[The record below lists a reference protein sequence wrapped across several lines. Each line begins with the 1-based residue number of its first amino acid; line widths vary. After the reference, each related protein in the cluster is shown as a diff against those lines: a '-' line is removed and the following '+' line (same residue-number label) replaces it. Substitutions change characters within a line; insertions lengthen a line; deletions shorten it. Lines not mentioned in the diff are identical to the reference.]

1 MIEKNR
7 NNNNILYLLPK
18 YEKYME
24 YMIDNVVSKLP
35 RIEKFNIGN
44 EIKISMFES
53 VKYILIL
60 SKVDKKLRLGYLN
73 MLDANICVQRIY
85 VRIMYKRRYLDT
97 KRYMYI
103 MEMLAEIYNNIYINS
118 MICIFGNV
126 TNINNNYLINSE
138 EIYIFT

>member
-1 MIEKNR
+1 MVRKNS
-7 NNNNILYLLPK
+7 NDKQNNILYLLPK

-24 YMIDNVVSKLP
+24 YMLDNVVSKLP

-73 MLDANICVQRIY
+73 MFDASICVQRIY

-103 MEMLAEIYNNIYINS
+103 MEMLAEIGKMIGGYIKWVR
-118 MICIFGNV
+118 G
-126 TNINNNYLINSE
+126 
-138 EIYIFT
+138 

>member
-1 MIEKNR
+1 MIEKNKS
-7 NNNNILYLLPK
+7 NKENNILYLLPK

-24 YMIDNVVSKLP
+24 YMIDNIVSKLP
-35 RIEKFNIGN
+35 RVEKFNLGN

-85 VRIMYKRRYLDT
+85 VRIMYKRRYLDNR
-97 KRYMYI
+97 KYMYI
-103 MEMLAEIYNNIYINS
+103 MEMLSEIGKMIGGYIKWVR
-118 MICIFGNV
+118 G
-126 TNINNNYLINSE
+126 
-138 EIYIFT
+138 

>member
-1 MIEKNR
+1 MVGKSNKE
-7 NNNNILYLLPK
+7 NNILYLLPK

-24 YMIDNVVSKLP
+24 YIIDNVVSKLP

-73 MLDANICVQRIY
+73 MLDASICVQRIY
-85 VRIMYKRRYLDT
+85 VRIMYKRRYLDN
-97 KRYMYI
+97 KRYMYV
-103 MEMLAEIYNNIYINS
+103 MEMLAEIGKMIGGYIKW
-118 MICIFGNV
+118 V
-126 TNINNNYLINSE
+126 RE
-138 EIYIFT
+138 